1 MTTECLNDTTMMTL
15 SLRLAAYSG
24 HRHPSTPHCIPADSR
39 PHRPTH
45 LLTYYAPL
53 PPRTRLVALQIWIR
67 RTQLD
72 VMRTVCYQPGPLLM
86 PDLGEFSMEAT
97 AAA

>member
-1 MTTECLNDTTMMTL
+1 MDGS
-15 SLRLAAYSG
+15 SLRFAAFSG
-24 HRHPSTPHCIPADSR
+24 HSHAIVSLRTHVLIDQPTYDVPS
-39 PHRPTH
+39 
-45 LLTYYAPL
+45 L
-53 PPRTRLVALQIWIR
+53 PRTRLVALQVWIR

>member
-1 MTTECLNDTTMMTL
+1 MTTKYLNDTTILTL
-15 SLRLAAYSG
+15 VAPNHGVLCTS
-24 HRHPSTPHCIPADSR
+24 HCIPADSR
-39 PHRPTH
+39 CIPADSRHHHILRTHRLYP
-45 LLTYYAPL
+45 APA
-53 PPRTRLVALQIWIR
+53 RLVALQVWIR